1 MIAKYEKYANI
12 FAKVTLLGALI
23 FPLLSFVVWG
33 FWDQFS
39 ALIFRDMN
47 YAFDLNL
54 LTATDRL
61 LGFGVSIIGALIQSY
76 GLLGLRETFLQAANG
91 QALSSQ
97 AINGFRR
104 FAWVT
109 LIMVFLSIIQR
120 AAYVAIFSTSDPAFQ
135 GMLEIQLGSPELNGL
150 FMGFLLVFVALVFDE
165 GKKTKEEN
173 DAFL

>member
-1 MIAKYEKYANI
+1 MNNKYEKYANI

-23 FPLLSFVVWG
+23 FPLLSFLIWG

-39 ALIFRDMN
+39 TLIARSLN

-54 LTATDRL
+54 LTTTDRL
-61 LGFGVSIIGALIQSY
+61 LGFVVSLIGALIQSY
-76 GLLGLRETFLQAANG
+76 GLLGLRKTFLQAANG
-91 QALSSQ
+91 HALSFE

-109 LIMVFLSIIQR
+109 LIMVFVSIIQR
-120 AAYVAIFSTSDPAFQ
+120 TAYIAIFSTSDPAFQ

-150 FMGFLLVFVALVFDE
+150 FIGFLLVFVSLVFDE
-165 GKKTKEEN
+165 GKKSKEEN